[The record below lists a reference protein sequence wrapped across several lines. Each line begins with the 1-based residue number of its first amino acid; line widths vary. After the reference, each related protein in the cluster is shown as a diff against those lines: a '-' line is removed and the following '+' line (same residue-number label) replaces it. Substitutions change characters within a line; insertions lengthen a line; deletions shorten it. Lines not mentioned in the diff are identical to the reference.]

1 MISPAH
7 LNAIF
12 ARRTAIISLIMAA
25 ETIVPEMT
33 AASDG
38 SIASCG
44 ARQNVDGGKYARA
57 GDQPIVKQHSKIDND
72 NYKRN
77 V

>member
-1 MISPAH
+1 MV
-7 LNAIF
+7 
-12 ARRTAIISLIMAA
+12 A

-44 ARQNVDGGKYARA
+44 ARQNVDGSKYARA
-57 GDQPIVKQHSKIDND
+57 GDQPIVKRHSKIDND